1 MKTQLFSKLFI
12 AIALL
17 TSASVFAQ
25 TTETMSSHENV
36 KIEHSLKQNKLE
48 DLGDI
53 ESIREQVEV
62 NRIELSETTTDRR
75 FNGRQF
81 RIDDKKD

>member
-1 MKTQLFSKLFI
+1 MNTRIFSRLFI

-25 TTETMSSHENV
+25 TTESIPLHENV
-36 KIEHSLKQNKLE
+36 KIEYSLKQNKMK

-53 ESIREQVEV
+53 ESIRERTEV
-62 NRIELSETTTDRR
+62 NSIELSEKTADRR

-81 RIDDKKD
+81 RIDDKIS